1 MRTKDQRVVDCQ
13 LSTAEQKLPTN
24 KKTNA
29 CHRICSK
36 SGDSNDFNLPYEY
49 KRLRERIT
57 SIVLLLS
64 SILDSSTI
72 FHVRTLVLSWLIT
85 CVKVPPPRVD
95 FFENLCG

>member
-1 MRTKDQRVVDCQ
+1 MVECQ
-13 LSTAEQKLPTN
+13 FSTAEQRLPTN

-29 CHRICSK
+29 RHRICTK
-36 SGDSNDFNLPYEY
+36 SGDINDFNLHYEY

-64 SILDSSTI
+64 SILDSSII
-72 FHVRTLVLSWLIT
+72 FHVLTLVLNWLIT
-85 CVKVPPPRVD
+85 YVKVPPPRVD